1 MGVANVL
8 ELVPR
13 HESEDPVTFITPT
26 IRPPTRFGSTGSG
39 LKLGRRAWLGEAH
52 IARYEY
58 YDYLQIPS
66 FTLYA
71 RDKTDAR
78 KNSAKILSD
87 SSVIVGKW

>member
-13 HESEDPVTFITPT
+13 HESEDPVTHP
-26 IRPPTRFGSTGSG
+26 RSATRGTGSG
-39 LKLGRRAWLGEAH
+39 LKLGRMARLGEAH

-78 KNSAKILSD
+78 KNSAKTLSD

>member
-1 MGVANVL
+1 MRCL
-8 ELVPR
+8 R
-13 HESEDPVTFITPT
+13 
-26 IRPPTRFGSTGSG
+26 
-39 LKLGRRAWLGEAH
+39 AH

-58 YDYLQIPS
+58 YDCLQIPS